1 MPGLSAWW
9 TSGGARRRGSLS
21 VSRFDVIV
29 VGGGLVGAV
38 AARAFASAGLEVA
51 LVDRAPVE
59 TGAAFDGRTTAI
71 SHASVQVLRGMGLWP
86 AIAAH
91 AEPMADIRIT
101 DGEAPVFL
109 HYDHREVGGEPFGYI
124 VENRL
129 IRAASAALLERTP
142 NIALLAPA
150 AAERSERA
158 GGLARL
164 FLADGGV
171 LEAPLIVAADGRG
184 SPLRREAGIGTV
196 EWAYG
201 QKALVL
207 TVGHEEPHGNVAHER
222 FLAGGPFA
230 ILPMTDGP
238 EDEHRS
244 SIVWSERSDL
254 ADALL
259 GLDDARFLQE
269 LEWRFGDFLG
279 ALRIIGPRWCW
290 QVGLIVAER
299 FHAERLALAGDAACG
314 IHPIAGQG
322 FNLGIRGVAALV
334 ECTVDAF
341 RLGLDIGGPAVL
353 ADYQCRQRAESI
365 LLAGITDGLNRLF
378 SNDAPPVQ
386 AARQLG
392 LAAVGRMPGLKR
404 AFMRHAMGV
413 AGTPPRLVRGEPL

>member
-1 MPGLSAWW
+1 MARG
-9 TSGGARRRGSLS
+9 GGAAAP

-38 AARAFASAGLEVA
+38 AARAFASAGLEAV

-71 SHASVQVLRGMGLWP
+71 SHASVQVLRGVGLW
-86 AIAAH
+86 H
-91 AEPMADIRIT
+91 AVAPHAGPMADIRIT

-109 HYDHREVGGEPFGYI
+109 HYDHREVGDEPFGYI

-129 IRAASAALLERTP
+129 IRAAAAALLEDTA
-142 NIALLAPA
+142 NVSALSPA
-150 AAERSERA
+150 VAERSERG

-164 FLADGGV
+164 FLSGGGV
-171 LEAPLIVAADGRG
+171 LEAPLLIAADGRG
-184 SPLRREAGIGTV
+184 SPLRREAGIGAV
-196 EWAYG
+196 AWAYG

-207 TVGHEEPHGNVAHER
+207 TVSHEEPHGNVAHER

-238 EDEHRS
+238 DGEHRS
-244 SIVWSERSDL
+244 SIVWSERSAL

-259 GLDDARFLQE
+259 ALDDARFLQE

-279 ALRIIGPRWCW
+279 ALRLIGPRWCW
-290 QVGLIVAER
+290 PVGLVVAER

-334 ECTVDAF
+334 DCAVDAF

-353 ADYQCRQRAESI
+353 AEYERRQRAQSV

-378 SNDAPPVQ
+378 SNDIPPVR

>member
-1 MPGLSAWW
+1 MSK
-9 TSGGARRRGSLS
+9 
-21 VSRFDVIV
+21 FDVII
-29 VGGGLVGAV
+29 VGGGLVGAA
-38 AARAFASAGLEVA
+38 AARAFASAGLEAA
-51 LVDRAPVE
+51 LVDRVPVE

-71 SHASVQVLRGMGLWP
+71 SHASVQVLRGVGLWP

-109 HYDHREVGGEPFGYI
+109 HYDHREVGDEPFGYI

-129 IRAASAALLERTP
+129 IRAAAAALLEDTP
-142 NIALLAPA
+142 NVSVLSPA
-150 AAERSERA
+150 VAERSERS
-158 GGLARL
+158 GSFARL
-164 FLADGGV
+164 FLAGGSV

-207 TVGHEEPHGNVAHER
+207 TVSHEQPHGNVAHER

-238 EDEHRS
+238 DGEHRS
-244 SIVWSERSDL
+244 SIVWSERSEL

-259 GLDDARFLQE
+259 GLDHARFLQE

-279 ALRIIGPRWCW
+279 DIRLVGPRWCW
-290 QVGLIVAER
+290 PVGLVLAER
-299 FHAERLALAGDAACG
+299 FFAERLALAGDAACG

-334 ECTVDAF
+334 ECVVDAF

-353 ADYQCRQRAESI
+353 ENYHRRQRADSV
-365 LLAGITDGLNRLF
+365 LLAGVTDGLNRLF
-378 SNDAPPVQ
+378 SNDIPPVR

-413 AGTPPRLVRGEPL
+413 AGQPPRLVRGEPL

>member
-1 MPGLSAWW
+1 M
-9 TSGGARRRGSLS
+9 
-21 VSRFDVIV
+21 SRFDVIV
-29 VGGGLVGAV
+29 VGGGLVGAA
-38 AARAFASAGLEVA
+38 AARAFASAGLATA

-59 TGAAFDGRTTAI
+59 TGQAFDGRTTAV
-71 SHASVQVLRGMGLWP
+71 SHASVQVLRGVGLWP
-86 AIAAH
+86 AVAVH

-101 DGEAPVFL
+101 DGAAPVFL
-109 HYDHREVGGEPFGYI
+109 HYDHREVGDEPFGYI

-129 IRAASAALLERTP
+129 IRAAAAALLEATA
-142 NIALLAPA
+142 NIAVFAPA
-150 AAERSERA
+150 EAERSERD

-164 FLADGGV
+164 FLEDGRV
-171 LEAPLIVAADGRG
+171 LEAPLIAAADGRG

-196 EWAYG
+196 AWAYG

-238 EDEHRS
+238 EGEHRS
-244 SIVWSERSDL
+244 SIVWSERSRI

-259 GLDDARFLQE
+259 ALDDARFLQE

-279 ALRIIGPRWCW
+279 AIRPIGPRWCW
-290 QVGLIVAER
+290 PVGLVLAER
-299 FHAERLALAGDAACG
+299 FYAERLALAGDAACG

-322 FNLGIRGVAALV
+322 FNLGIRGVAALA
-334 ECTVDAF
+334 ECAVDAF

-353 ADYQCRQRAESI
+353 AEYQRRQRADSV

-378 SNDAPPVQ
+378 SNDIAPVQ

-392 LAAVGRMPGLKR
+392 LAAVGRLPGLKR

-413 AGTPPRLVRGEPL
+413 AGAPPRLVRGEPL

>member
-1 MPGLSAWW
+1 MAQG
-9 TSGGARRRGSLS
+9 SGAAAP
-21 VSRFDVIV
+21 VTRFDVIT
-29 VGGGLVGAV
+29 VGGGLVGAA
-38 AARAFASAGLEVA
+38 AARAFASAGLEAA

-59 TGAAFDGRTTAI
+59 TGAAFDGRTTAV
-71 SHASVQVLRGMGLWP
+71 SHASVQVLRGVGLWP

-91 AEPMADIRIT
+91 AEPMTDIRIT

-109 HYDHREVGGEPFGYI
+109 HYDHREVGEEPFGYI

-129 IRAASAALLERTP
+129 IRAAAAALLERTP
-142 NIALLAPA
+142 NVSVLSPAL
-150 AAERSERA
+150 AERSERG

-164 FLADGGV
+164 FLAGGDV

-207 TVGHEEPHGNVAHER
+207 TVGHEAPHGNVAHER

-238 EDEHRS
+238 DGEHRS
-244 SIVWSERSDL
+244 SIVWSERSGL

-259 GLDDARFLQE
+259 ALDDARFMQE
-269 LEWRFGDFLG
+269 LAWRFGDFLG
-279 ALRIIGPRWCW
+279 EIRLIGPRWCW
-290 QVGLIVAER
+290 PVGLVLAER
-299 FHAERLALAGDAACG
+299 FFAERLALAGDAACG

-334 ECTVDAF
+334 ECVVDAF

-353 ADYQCRQRAESI
+353 EEYQRRQRVDSV

-378 SNDAPPVQ
+378 SNDIPPVR

-404 AFMRHAMGV
+404 AFMRRAMGV
-413 AGTPPRLVRGEPL
+413 AGAPPRLIRGEPL

>member
-1 MPGLSAWW
+1 M
-9 TSGGARRRGSLS
+9 T
-21 VSRFDVIV
+21 RFDVIV
-29 VGGGLVGAV
+29 VGGGLVGAA
-38 AARAFASAGLEVA
+38 AARAFASAGLQAA

-59 TGAAFDGRTTAI
+59 TGAAFDGRTTAV
-71 SHASVQVLRGMGLWP
+71 SHASMQVLRGVGLWP
-86 AIAAH
+86 SIAAH

-109 HYDHREVGGEPFGYI
+109 DYDHREVGDEPFGYI

-129 IRAASAALLERTP
+129 IRRAAAALLEQTA
-142 NIALLAPA
+142 NIALFAPA
-150 AAERSERA
+150 MAERSERA

-164 FLADGGV
+164 YLADGRI

-184 SPLRREAGIGTV
+184 SPLRREAGIETV
-196 EWAYG
+196 AWAYG

-230 ILPMTDGP
+230 ILPMIDGP
-238 EDEHRS
+238 QGEHRS
-244 SIVWSERSDL
+244 SIVWSEQSDL
-254 ADALL
+254 ADALFAL
-259 GLDDARFLQE
+259 NDARFLQE
-269 LEWRFGDFLG
+269 LAWRFGDFLG
-279 ALRIIGPRWCW
+279 PLRLIGPRWRW
-290 QVGLIVAER
+290 PVGLVLAER
-299 FHAERLALAGDAACG
+299 FFAERLALAGDAACG

-322 FNLGIRGVAALV
+322 FNLGIRGVAVLA
-334 ECTVDAF
+334 ECVVDAF

-353 ADYQCRQRAESI
+353 ADYQRRQRADSV

-378 SNDAPPVQ
+378 SNALPPVQ

-413 AGTPPRLVRGEPL
+413 AGQPPRLVRGEPL

>member
-1 MPGLSAWW
+1 M
-9 TSGGARRRGSLS
+9 
-21 VSRFDVIV
+21 SRFDVIV
-29 VGGGLVGAV
+29 VGGGLVGAA
-38 AARAFASAGLEVA
+38 AARAFASAGLEAA

-71 SHASVQVLRGMGLWP
+71 SHASVQVLRGVGLWP

-109 HYDHREVGGEPFGYI
+109 HYDHREVGDEPFGYI

-129 IRAASAALLERTP
+129 IRRAAAALLADTP
-142 NIALLAPA
+142 NIAVLSPA
-150 AAERSERA
+150 VAEKSERG

-164 FLADGGV
+164 FLAGGGV
-171 LEAPLIVAADGRG
+171 LEAPLIIAADGRG

-196 EWAYG
+196 EWTYG

-238 EDEHRS
+238 EGEHRS

-259 GLDDARFLQE
+259 KLDDARFLQE
-269 LEWRFGDFLG
+269 LAWRFGDFLG
-279 ALRIIGPRWCW
+279 ELRLIGPRWCW
-290 QVGLIVAER
+290 PVGLVVAER

-322 FNLGIRGVAALV
+322 FNLGIRGVAALG
-334 ECTVDAF
+334 ECVVDAF

-353 ADYQCRQRAESI
+353 ADYERRQRAESV

-378 SNDAPPVQ
+378 SNDIPPVR

-392 LAAVGRMPGLKR
+392 LAAVGRLPGLKR
-404 AFMRHAMGV
+404 AFMRHAMGI
-413 AGTPPRLVRGEPL
+413 AGTPPRLVRGERL

>member
-1 MPGLSAWW
+1 M
-9 TSGGARRRGSLS
+9 
-21 VSRFDVIV
+21 SRFDVIV
-29 VGGGLVGAV
+29 VGGGLVGA
-38 AARAFASAGLEVA
+38 AAVRAFASAGLDTA
-51 LVDRAPVE
+51 LVDRVPVE
-59 TGAAFDGRTTAI
+59 TGAAFDGRTTAV
-71 SHASVQVLRGMGLWP
+71 SHASVQVLRGVGLWP
-86 AIAAH
+86 AIAPH

-109 HYDHREVGGEPFGYI
+109 HYDHREVGDEPFGYI

-129 IRAASAALLERTP
+129 IRAAAAALLEDTP
-142 NIALLAPA
+142 NISVFSPA
-150 AAERSERA
+150 AAERSERG

-164 FLADGGV
+164 FLAGGGV

-184 SPLRREAGIGTV
+184 SPLRREAGIGAV
-196 EWAYG
+196 EWTYG

-238 EDEHRS
+238 DGGHRS
-244 SIVWSERSDL
+244 SIVWSERSHL

-259 GLDDARFLQE
+259 KLDDARFLQE

-279 ALRIIGPRWCW
+279 ELRLIGPRWCW
-290 QVGLIVAER
+290 PVGLVLAER

-322 FNLGIRGVAALV
+322 FNLGIRGVAALG
-334 ECTVDAF
+334 ECVVDAF
-341 RLGLDIGGPAVL
+341 RLGLDIGSPAVL
-353 ADYQCRQRAESI
+353 ADYERRQRAQSV

-378 SNDAPPVQ
+378 SNDIPPVR

>member
-1 MPGLSAWW
+1 MA
-9 TSGGARRRGSLS
+9 TQN
-21 VSRFDVIV
+21 SRLMSKFDVVI
-29 VGGGLVGAV
+29 VGGGLVGAA
-38 AARAFASAGLEVA
+38 AARAFASAGLETA

-71 SHASVQVLRGMGLWP
+71 SHSSVQVLRGVGLWP
-86 AIAAH
+86 AIAPD

-101 DGEAPVFL
+101 DGDAPVFL
-109 HYDHREVGGEPFGYI
+109 HYDHRDVGDEPFGYI

-129 IRAASAALLERTP
+129 IRAAAAALLAHTP
-142 NIALLAPA
+142 NVSVLSPA
-150 AAERSERA
+150 VAERSERS

-164 FLADGGV
+164 FLAGGDV
-171 LEAPLIVAADGRG
+171 LEAPLVVAADGRG
-184 SPLRREAGIGTV
+184 SPLRREAGIAAV

-201 QKALVL
+201 QKALIL

-222 FLAGGPFA
+222 FLPGGPFA

-238 EDEHRS
+238 DGGHRS

-254 ADALL
+254 ADTLL
-259 GLDDARFLQE
+259 GLDDARFMQE
-269 LEWRFGDFLG
+269 LAWRFGEFL
-279 ALRIIGPRWCW
+279 AEIRLIGPRWCW
-290 QVGLIVAER
+290 PVGLVLAER
-299 FHAERLALAGDAACG
+299 FVAERLALAGDAACG

-322 FNLGIRGVAALV
+322 FNLGIRGVAALA
-334 ECTVDAF
+334 ECVVDAF

-353 ADYQCRQRAESI
+353 ADYQRRQRADSV

-378 SNDAPPVQ
+378 SNDIPPVR

-413 AGTPPRLVRGEPL
+413 AGTPPRLIRGEPL

>member
-1 MPGLSAWW
+1 MSK
-9 TSGGARRRGSLS
+9 
-21 VSRFDVIV
+21 FDVIV
-29 VGGGLVGAV
+29 VGGGLVGAA
-38 AARAFASAGLEVA
+38 AARAFASAGLEAA

-71 SHASVQVLRGMGLWP
+71 SHASVQVLRGVGLWP

-109 HYDHREVGGEPFGYI
+109 HYDHREVGDEPFGYI

-129 IRAASAALLERTP
+129 IRAAAAALLEDTP
-142 NIALLAPA
+142 NVSVLSPA
-150 AAERSERA
+150 VAERSERS
-158 GGLARL
+158 GGFARL
-164 FLADGGV
+164 FLAGGDV

-207 TVGHEEPHGNVAHER
+207 TVSHEQPHGNVAHER

-238 EDEHRS
+238 DGEHRS

-279 ALRIIGPRWCW
+279 DIRLVGPRWCW
-290 QVGLIVAER
+290 PVGLVVAER
-299 FHAERLALAGDAACG
+299 FCAERLALVGDAACG

-322 FNLGIRGVAALV
+322 FNLGIRGVAALAESV
-334 ECTVDAF
+334 VDAF

-353 ADYQCRQRAESI
+353 ADYQRRQRADSI
-365 LLAGITDGLNRLF
+365 LLAGVTDGLNRLF
-378 SNDAPPVQ
+378 SNDIPPVR

-404 AFMRHAMGV
+404 ALMRHAMGV
-413 AGTPPRLVRGEPL
+413 AGAPPRLVRGEPL

>member
-1 MPGLSAWW
+1 M
-9 TSGGARRRGSLS
+9 
-21 VSRFDVIV
+21 SRFDVIV
-29 VGGGLVGAV
+29 VGGGLVGAA
-38 AARAFASAGLEVA
+38 AARAFASAGLEAA

-59 TGAAFDGRTTAI
+59 TGESFDGRTTAI
-71 SHASVQVLRGMGLWP
+71 SHASVQVLRGVGLWP
-86 AIAAH
+86 AVAAH

-109 HYDHREVGGEPFGYI
+109 HYDHREVGDEPFGYI

-129 IRAASAALLERTP
+129 IRRASAALLERTP
-142 NIALLAPA
+142 NVALFAPA
-150 AAERSERA
+150 FAGKSERD

-164 FLADGGV
+164 FLADGRV
-171 LEAPLIVAADGRG
+171 LEAPLITAADGRG

-238 EDEHRS
+238 DGEHRS

-259 GLDDARFLQE
+259 RLDDARFLQE
-269 LEWRFGDFLG
+269 LAWRFGDFLG
-279 ALRIIGPRWCW
+279 ALRLIGPRWCW
-290 QVGLIVAER
+290 PVGLVVAER

-322 FNLGIRGVAALV
+322 FNLGIRGVAALG
-334 ECTVDAF
+334 ECVVDAF

-353 ADYQCRQRAESI
+353 ADYERRQRAESV

-378 SNDAPPVQ
+378 SNDIPPVR

>member
-1 MPGLSAWW
+1 M
-9 TSGGARRRGSLS
+9 
-21 VSRFDVIV
+21 SRFDVIV
-29 VGGGLVGAV
+29 VGGGLVGAA

-59 TGAAFDGRTTAI
+59 TGAVFDGRTTAI
-71 SHASVQVLRGMGLWP
+71 SHASVQVLRGVGLWP
-86 AIAAH
+86 AIAPD

-109 HYDHREVGGEPFGYI
+109 HYDHREVGDEPFGYI

-129 IRAASAALLERTP
+129 IRRAAAALLERTA
-142 NIALLAPA
+142 NVAVFAPA
-150 AAERSERA
+150 VAERSGRS

-164 FLADGGV
+164 FLAGGGV
-171 LEAPLIVAADGRG
+171 LAAPLIVAADGRS

-207 TVGHEEPHGNVAHER
+207 TVGHEEPHSNVAHER

-238 EDEHRS
+238 EGEHRS
-244 SIVWSERSDL
+244 SIVWSERSGL

-259 GLDDARFLQE
+259 ALDDTRFLQE

-279 ALRIIGPRWCW
+279 AIRPIGPRWCW
-290 QVGLIVAER
+290 PVGLVLAER
-299 FHAERLALAGDAACG
+299 FFAERLALAGDAACG

-322 FNLGIRGVAALV
+322 FNLGIRGVAAFA
-334 ECTVDAF
+334 ECAVDAF
-341 RLGLDIGGPAVL
+341 RLGLDIGSPAVL
-353 ADYQCRQRAESI
+353 AEYQRRQRADSV

-378 SNDAPPVQ
+378 SNDIAPVQ

-392 LAAVGRMPGLKR
+392 LVAVGRLPGLKR

-413 AGTPPRLVRGEPL
+413 AGAPPRLVRGEPL

>member
-1 MPGLSAWW
+1 M
-9 TSGGARRRGSLS
+9 
-21 VSRFDVIV
+21 SRFDVII
-29 VGGGLVGAV
+29 VGGGLVGAA
-38 AARAFASAGLEVA
+38 AARAFASAGLEAA

-71 SHASVQVLRGMGLWP
+71 SHASVQVLRGVGLWP

-109 HYDHREVGGEPFGYI
+109 HYDHREVGDEPFGYI

-129 IRAASAALLERTP
+129 IRAAAAVLLEDTP
-142 NIALLAPA
+142 NIAVLSPA
-150 AAERSERA
+150 VAEKSERG

-164 FLADGGV
+164 FLAGGGV
-171 LEAPLIVAADGRG
+171 LEAPLIIAADGRG

-238 EDEHRS
+238 DGEHRS

-259 GLDDARFLQE
+259 RLDDARFLQE

-279 ALRIIGPRWCW
+279 ALRLIGPRWCW
-290 QVGLIVAER
+290 PVGLVVAER

-322 FNLGIRGVAALV
+322 FNLGIRGVAALA
-334 ECTVDAF
+334 ECAVDAF

-353 ADYQCRQRAESI
+353 ADYERRQRAQSV

-378 SNDAPPVQ
+378 SNDIPPVR

-413 AGTPPRLVRGEPL
+413 AGAPPRLVRGEPL

>member
-1 MPGLSAWW
+1 MARG
-9 TSGGARRRGSLS
+9 GGAAVP

-29 VGGGLVGAV
+29 VGGGLVGAA
-38 AARAFASAGLEVA
+38 AARAFASAGLEAA
-51 LVDRAPVE
+51 LVDRAPVG

-71 SHASVQVLRGMGLWP
+71 SHASVQVLRGVGLWP
-86 AIAAH
+86 AIAPH

-101 DGEAPVFL
+101 DGAAPIFL
-109 HYDHREVGGEPFGYI
+109 HYDHREVGDEPFGYI

-129 IRAASAALLERTP
+129 IREAAAGLLERTA
-142 NIALLAPA
+142 NIALFAPTV
-150 AAERSERA
+150 AERSERG

-164 FLADGGV
+164 FLAGGVV

-184 SPLRREAGIGTV
+184 SPLRREAGIGTL

-230 ILPMTDGP
+230 ILPMTDDP
-238 EDEHRS
+238 EGGHRS

-254 ADALL
+254 ADTLL

-279 ALRIIGPRWCW
+279 EVRLVGPRWFW
-290 QVGLIVAER
+290 PVGLVLAER
-299 FHAERLALAGDAACG
+299 FFAERLALAGDAACG

-334 ECTVDAF
+334 ECAVDAF

-353 ADYQCRQRAESI
+353 TEYQRRQRADSV

-378 SNDAPPVQ
+378 SNAIPPVQ

-404 AFMRHAMGV
+404 AVMRHAMGV
-413 AGTPPRLVRGEPL
+413 AGAPPRLVRGEPL

>member
-1 MPGLSAWW
+1 MSK
-9 TSGGARRRGSLS
+9 
-21 VSRFDVIV
+21 FDVIV
-29 VGGGLVGAV
+29 VGGGLVGAA
-38 AARAFASAGLEVA
+38 AARAFASAGLEAA

-59 TGAAFDGRTTAI
+59 TGAAFDGRTTAV
-71 SHASVQVLRGMGLWP
+71 SHASVQVLRGVGLWP

-109 HYDHREVGGEPFGYI
+109 HYDHREVGDEPFGYI

-129 IRAASAALLERTP
+129 IRAAAAALLEDTS
-142 NIALLAPA
+142 NVSVLSPA
-150 AAERSERA
+150 VAERSERS
-158 GGLARL
+158 GGFASL
-164 FLADGGV
+164 FLAGGDV

-207 TVGHEEPHGNVAHER
+207 TVSHEQPHGNVAHER

-238 EDEHRS
+238 DGEHRS

-259 GLDDARFLQE
+259 GLDDVRFLQE

-279 ALRIIGPRWCW
+279 DIRLVGPHWCW
-290 QVGLIVAER
+290 PVGLVLAEC
-299 FHAERLALAGDAACG
+299 FFAERLALAGDAACG

-334 ECTVDAF
+334 ECVVDAF

-353 ADYQCRQRAESI
+353 ADYQRRQRADSI
-365 LLAGITDGLNRLF
+365 LLAGVTDGLNRLF
-378 SNDAPPVQ
+378 SNDIPPVR

-392 LAAVGRMPGLKR
+392 FAAVGRMPGLKR
-404 AFMRHAMGV
+404 ALMRHAMGV
-413 AGTPPRLVRGEPL
+413 AGAPPRLVRGEPL

>member
-1 MPGLSAWW
+1 MSK
-9 TSGGARRRGSLS
+9 
-21 VSRFDVIV
+21 FDVIV
-29 VGGGLVGAV
+29 VGGGLVGAA
-38 AARAFASAGLEVA
+38 AARAFASAGLEAA

-59 TGAAFDGRTTAI
+59 TGAAFDGRTTAV
-71 SHASVQVLRGMGLWP
+71 SHASVQVLRGVGLWP

-129 IRAASAALLERTP
+129 IRAAAAALLEDTP
-142 NIALLAPA
+142 NVSVLSPA
-150 AAERSERA
+150 VAERSERS
-158 GGLARL
+158 GGFARL
-164 FLADGGV
+164 FLAGGDV

-207 TVGHEEPHGNVAHER
+207 TVSHEQPHGNVAHER

-238 EDEHRS
+238 DGEHRS

-279 ALRIIGPRWCW
+279 DIRLVGPHWCCP
-290 QVGLIVAER
+290 VGLVLAER
-299 FHAERLALAGDAACG
+299 FFAERLALAGDAACG

-322 FNLGIRGVAALV
+322 FNLGIRGVAALAESV
-334 ECTVDAF
+334 VDAF

-353 ADYQCRQRAESI
+353 ADYHRRQRADSV
-365 LLAGITDGLNRLF
+365 LLAGVTDGLNRLF
-378 SNDAPPVQ
+378 SNDIPPVR

-404 AFMRHAMGV
+404 ALMRHAMGV
-413 AGTPPRLVRGEPL
+413 AGAPPRLVRGEPL